1 MTDKPKTIQE
11 AYAEVRNR
19 SLNEAIP
26 LPPRRPQTG
35 PAGTAS
41 QPQDNNPRGEE
52 VKRIENRGGEIGRA
66 HV

>member
-41 QPQDNNPRGEE
+41 QPQ
-52 VKRIENRGGEIGRA
+52 EIGRA